1 MRVASGVKGIGRAV
15 MGRAVM
21 GRAVG
26 CWVGLGEVVR
36 RVEGEAG
43 TGVRP

>member
-1 MRVASGVKGIGRAV
+1 MRVASGVEGIRRV
-15 MGRAVM
+15 VM

-26 CWVGLGEVVR
+26 CWGGPGEVVR
-36 RVEGEAG
+36 RVGEEAG

>member
-1 MRVASGVKGIGRAV
+1 MRVARGVEGI
-15 MGRAVM
+15 GRAVM

-26 CWVGLGEVVR
+26 CWGGPREVVR
-36 RVEGEAG
+36 RVEEEAG

>member
-1 MRVASGVKGIGRAV
+1 MRVASGVKGI
-15 MGRAVM
+15 GRAVM

-43 TGVRP
+43 TGFRP